1 MRRWLLIFCGF
12 LPAGLWGAKG
22 GTLVEIGSAI
32 PVSYN
37 VAWAQTTG
45 TDWRLGIG
53 VAGSTNIKIGSHSF
67 SLLLNVTKSQ
77 LLSQRINGTKN
88 DAICQEGFGTALNQ
102 VPGPCS
108 LLQVRLSPF
117 YWLGPWGFG
126 VSIVYNYFSDFTYE
140 RTEIYNTKRSNQSLG
155 PTAAFRQSWGWF
167 TLMAAVHFDYAVASQ
182 APSALTNPASLQVGG
197 TIYAMFAIY

>member
-1 MRRWLLIFCGF
+1 MRRLVLIFCAF
-12 LPAGLWGAKG
+12 LPVGLWGAKKENFNR
-22 GTLVEIGSAI
+22 LEIGIAN
-32 PVSYN
+32 PLSYN

-45 TDWRLGIG
+45 TNWGLGFGI
-53 VAGSTNIKIGSHSF
+53 AGSTNIKIGSHSF

-77 LLSQRINGTKN
+77 LLAQRN
-88 DAICQEGFGTALNQ
+88 DGASNAAICREGFNPLS
-102 VPGPCS
+102 GPCS
-108 LLQVRLSPF
+108 LIQVRLSPF
-117 YWLGPWGFG
+117 YWLGPWGVG

-155 PTAAFRQSWGWF
+155 PTAAFRHTWGWF
-167 TLMAAVHFDYAVASQ
+167 TLMAAVHFDYAVVSQ